1 MSTPLS
7 AQVARRVEEA
17 AAAGFACRFEASP
30 GGRVCRVVRGDAVV
44 TVATAPT
51 DDEAAEIAL
60 DALDRVDEASMESF
74 PASDPPGWTDAGI

>member
-7 AQVARRVEEA
+7 PQVARRVEEL
-17 AAAGFACRFEASP
+17 AAAGFACRFAPAPE
-30 GGRVCRVVRGDAVV
+30 GRICRVVRGDAVV
-44 TVATAPT
+44 TEATAPT

-74 PASDPPGWTDAGI
+74 PASDAPGWTDAGI